1 MTTKTTTATK
11 TNTKATKA
19 TKPKAEAKTT
29 TKAAVKPYADILKTA
44 LEGKFGPLVQRFYA
58 SALGYHSK
66 KGTSF
71 PRAQTANH
79 ALLAPADAI
88 TALEKHSKTS
98 IPAGAGWSQK
108 LFDQMVVE
116 AFGGKVPAKQ

>member
-1 MTTKTTTATK
+1 MTTKTTTAK
-11 TNTKATKA
+11 TSTKATKA
-19 TKPKAEAKTT
+19 ATKPKAATT
-29 TKAAVKPYADILKTA
+29 TKAVSKPYADILKTA
-44 LEGKFGPLVQRFYA
+44 LEGKFGPLVQRFYG
-58 SALGYHSK
+58 SALTYHSK
-66 KGTSF
+66 KGTAF

-79 ALLAPADAI
+79 ALLQPADAI